1 MKTVTL
7 KTDDTFFNRLNELAA
22 EMHLSKS
29 ELIRRSVVAY
39 EEHMKRQQMIARLK
53 AASLKVRDAS
63 RREAEALE
71 GTLADGL
78 DDAS

>member
-7 KTDDTFFNRLNELAA
+7 KTDDTFFERLSTLASEL
-22 EMHLSKS
+22 HLSKS

-39 EEHMKRQQMIARLK
+39 EEHMQRQKLRAQLK

-63 RREAEALE
+63 RQEAEALE
-71 GTLADGL
+71 ETLTDGL
-78 DDAS
+78 DEH